1 MEEGVRRATGV
12 KWVCLE
18 GKVTRE
24 RRERL
29 ALRDRQAWPVLRES
43 LDLLDQWE

>member
-1 MEEGVRRATGV
+1 M

-29 ALRDRQAWPVLRES
+29 ALRGHQAWLALRES
-43 LDLLDQWE
+43 LDLLDQWG